1 MSSNVE
7 GEGRGECVWFCVMVI
22 LFSFRCCLRIRGG
35 RMEKSSGCL
44 RRKGS
49 VDIKGIYEFT
59 MLGVSLGE
67 GIVHN
72 VWRAN
77 EEVCLHEL
85 VGEKRNER
93 TCTVWF

>member
-1 MSSNVE
+1 
-7 GEGRGECVWFCVMVI
+7 
-22 LFSFRCCLRIRGG
+22 
-35 RMEKSSGCL
+35 MEKSSGCL

-49 VDIKGIYEFT
+49 VGIKGIYEFT

-85 VGEKRNER
+85 VEEKRNER

>member
-1 MSSNVE
+1 
-7 GEGRGECVWFCVMVI
+7 
-22 LFSFRCCLRIRGG
+22 
-35 RMEKSSGCL
+35 MEKSSGCL

-49 VDIKGIYEFT
+49 VGIKGIHEFT
-59 MLGVSLGE
+59 MLVVCSEE

-77 EEVCLHEL
+77 EEVYLHKL